1 MPAVTAQLIAAGGQA
16 ASSIINNTVSNLF
29 QSGKIAAQ
37 KDQILLQSRLMQLNA
52 SQQEALAVQLQNAQT
67 QDEQLQILDNAAAQ
81 IQSAGL
87 AGNATILAAAVQ
99 NQAMNS
105 IAIAGIVIA
114 AVVVLGVGLNYIN
127 KKQ

>member
-1 MPAVTAQLIAAGGQA
+1 MPAVTASLIAEGGQA

-81 IQSAGL
+81 IQSAGV
-87 AGNATILAAAVQ
+87 AGNATILSAAVQ

-105 IAIAGIVIA
+105 IAIAGIIIA
-114 AVVVLGVGLNYIN
+114 AVFVLGIGLHYIN
-127 KKQ
+127 KKN

>member
-1 MPAVTAQLIAAGGQA
+1 MPAVTASLIAAGGQA

-81 IQSAGL
+81 IQSAGV
-87 AGNATILAAAVQ
+87 AGNATILSAAVQ

-105 IAIAGIVIA
+105 IAIAGIIIA
-114 AVVVLGVGLNYIN
+114 AVFVLGIGLHYIN
-127 KKQ
+127 KKN

>member
-1 MPAVTAQLIAAGGQA
+1 MPVVTASLIAAGGQA

-52 SQQEALAVQLQNAQT
+52 SQQEALAVQLQNAET

>member
-1 MPAVTAQLIAAGGQA
+1 MPAVTASLIAAGGQA

-52 SQQEALAVQLQNAQT
+52 SQQEALAVQLQQAQT

-81 IQSAGL
+81 IQSAGV
-87 AGNATILAAAVQ
+87 AGNATILSAAVQ

-105 IAIAGIVIA
+105 IAIAGIIIA
-114 AVVVLGVGLNYIN
+114 AVVVLGIGLHYIN
-127 KKQ
+127 KKN

>member
-1 MPAVTAQLIAAGGQA
+1 MPAVTAALITAGSQEE
-16 ASSIINNTVSNLF
+16 SSIINNTVNNLF

-52 SQQEALAVQLQNAQT
+52 SQQEALAVQLQQAQT

-81 IQSAGL
+81 IQSAGV
-87 AGNATILAAAVQ
+87 AGNATILSAAVQ

-105 IAIAGIVIA
+105 IAIAGIIIA
-114 AVVVLGVGLNYIN
+114 AVVVLGIGLHYIN
-127 KKQ
+127 KKN

>member
-1 MPAVTAQLIAAGGQA
+1 MPAVTASLIAAGGQA

-81 IQSAGL
+81 IQSAGV

-114 AVVVLGVGLNYIN
+114 AVAVLGIGLHYIN
-127 KKQ
+127 KNN